1 MLVPLEQS
9 TVTLQ
14 KTEGNS
20 MLSQRQGAIMAD
32 LALPGHRRAELVKYV
47 RERGHATVAELA
59 EAFAVSMDTIRRD
72 LDHLAERR
80 LLARTHG
87 GAMRPGE
94 PATADTP
101 FDSRAAVHRRAKE
114 AIGVAAAELVS
125 HGETLIIN
133 GGTTTLAVARALA
146 GKQELTVVTNNL
158 RLPGEIPIDAVRDL
172 YIIGGTCRI
181 ASNVTVG
188 PVAFADTRGISADT
202 AIIGVGGI
210 STDGGLSTTNLPEA
224 QMIRQMI
231 DASARIIVVADSSK
245 FGRSAFVHICELARM
260 SVLVADAEPPE
271 DIATEL
277 ARADVKVVRVTV

>member
-1 MLVPLEQS
+1 MSQKAEENS
-9 TVTLQ
+9 TLP
-14 KTEGNS
+14 
-20 MLSQRQGAIMAD
+20 QRQGSIVGD
-32 LALPGHRRAELVKYV
+32 TALPGQRRAELVRYV
-47 RERGHATVAELA
+47 RERGHATVAQLA

-72 LDHLAERR
+72 LDYLAERR

-87 GAMRPGE
+87 GAMRPDE
-94 PATADTP
+94 LATADTP

-114 AIGVAAAELVS
+114 AIGAAAAQLIS
-125 HGETLIIN
+125 NGETLIIN

-146 GKQELTVVTNNL
+146 GKQGLTVVTNNL
-158 RLPGEIPIDAVRDL
+158 RLPGEISTDAVRDL
-172 YIIGGTCRI
+172 YVIGGTCRI

-231 DASARIIVVADSSK
+231 DASVRTIVVADSSK

-271 DIATEL
+271 DIASEL
-277 ARADVKVVRVTV
+277 DRADVKVLRVTA